1 MRILIYA
8 YGFIGK
14 NNYEFMKQFV
24 DEVYVY
30 DDMLSEL
37 NYQKQFIKTLKNSKF
52 DSILVSVANK
62 NTYKNIKDNLSEIF
76 PENIIHFA
84 PIFMEKPSDL
94 FLNFISNKFDL
105 NLIKNFDLEKIQNR
119 LKELKTIYFEFR
131 ANFDKEML
139 NKRKS
144 IDEKYADLDIFGKL
158 YKTSSINTKTFNIN
172 YPGFSVSYNA
182 NCDSRSFYFKD
193 KIDFEKLQNRDKKLI
208 VLFGNSFIR
217 HDWLKTDKGGIS
229 DFIKVNL
236 KNQIVINA
244 AIHGAT
250 LYEQLL
256 VYNALFYKLKPDV
269 VMSFFGGT
277 DYFHAMLGDEILLKN
292 HSIIYNTSISEV
304 DTKELFKSSLPLY
317 LDYTYSLKKLVKE
330 PPNLKEICN
339 ALYDRYVQF
348 YSVVNANGGLFLGFL
363 QPFLSK
369 KKYLTSSEQELNKP
383 HSIENEILKT
393 TNNFIDE
400 FNKTSLNLKNY
411 TDLNEIIKDES
422 EICFYDHW
430 LHCTKY
436 ANEKISKVIIKRL
449 KTSEIN

>member
-1 MRILIYA
+1 
-8 YGFIGK
+8 
-14 NNYEFMKQFV
+14 MKQFV

-193 KIDFEKLQNRDKKLI
+193 KID
-208 VLFGNSFIR
+208 
-217 HDWLKTDKGGIS
+217 
-229 DFIKVNL
+229 
-236 KNQIVINA
+236 
-244 AIHGAT
+244 
-250 LYEQLL
+250 
-256 VYNALFYKLKPDV
+256 
-269 VMSFFGGT
+269 
-277 DYFHAMLGDEILLKN
+277 
-292 HSIIYNTSISEV
+292 
-304 DTKELFKSSLPLY
+304 
-317 LDYTYSLKKLVKE
+317 
-330 PPNLKEICN
+330 
-339 ALYDRYVQF
+339 
-348 YSVVNANGGLFLGFL
+348 
-363 QPFLSK
+363 
-369 KKYLTSSEQELNKP
+369 
-383 HSIENEILKT
+383 
-393 TNNFIDE
+393 
-400 FNKTSLNLKNY
+400 
-411 TDLNEIIKDES
+411 
-422 EICFYDHW
+422 
-430 LHCTKY
+430 
-436 ANEKISKVIIKRL
+436 
-449 KTSEIN
+449 

>member
-193 KIDFEKLQNRDKKLI
+193 KIDFEKLQNRDKKLVI
-208 VLFGNSFIR
+208 VFGNCGLRADYLDEI
-217 HDWLKTDKGGIS
+217 GGGNIVQYLQ
-229 DFIKVNL
+229 KYLPNYTVLNL
-236 KNQIVINA
+236 GINGSTLFEQINI
-244 AIHGAT
+244 
-250 LYEQLL
+250 
-256 VYNALFYKLKPDV
+256 YNALFYTIKPEFV
-269 VMSFFGGT
+269 LTVFGGAEYIEAFVQ
-277 DYFHAMLGDEILLKN
+277 DQILLKR
-292 HSIIYNTSISEV
+292 HSIIYAAMNNET
-304 DTKELFKSSLPLY
+304 TAKELYKSDLPIHS
-317 LDYTYSLKKLVKE
+317 DFVYTIKKRFNPE
-330 PPNLKEICN
+330 NSAICK
-339 ALYDRYVQF
+339 ALYERLIQF
-348 YSVVNANGGLFLGFL
+348 YNIVNSNNGKFIALL
-363 QPFLSK
+363 QPFAIK
-369 KKYLTSSEQELNKP
+369 KINLDEDEKTILLKDSLD
-383 HSIENEILKT
+383 EIIAREADE
-393 TNNFIDE
+393 FIDE
-400 FNKTSLNLKNY
+400 FNKTTKNLSY
-411 TDLNEIIKDES
+411 YFDLNKCLCDEINR
-422 EICFYDHW
+422 CFYGTS
-430 LHCTKY
+430 LHYTPY
-436 ANEKISKVIIKRL
+436 ASEK
-449 KTSEIN
+449 